1 MASFRSRVGRAAK
14 LLTVDLRGKQ
24 GTSRRE
30 GWNLARDPAV
40 GTNAG
45 VRVCVRSG
53 AVAAAEKV
61 VAPTS
66 VTKRRRK

>member
-1 MASFRSRVGRAAK
+1 MASFRSWVGRAAK

-24 GTSRRE
+24 GISRRE

-45 VRVCVRSG
+45 CVCVRSG

-61 VAPTS
+61 AAPTS
-66 VTKRRRK
+66 ATKRRRK